1 MAKVAISRSKLW
13 KSKSKFKGKVRRY
26 GGVRRPLSN
35 KFVFRRA
42 GQEQTIQN
50 TGPGTIAL
58 TNTGINGWAV
68 STPAADANNLF
79 QFGMAFQGRLDQCQ
93 AFTDFTTLFDRY
105 KISGIKVKFI
115 PLTTQA
121 TLNTAVPMLA
131 YAIDLDDASVPGS
144 YAELNQKYNVR
155 KKRLDKPVSIYLKPR
170 VAASVYNGLGSGY
183 AVGKPMYID
192 CNNTAVPHY
201 GLKCWFRD
209 VSLSTNTTNTV
220 IRMET
225 TYYLSMKDSQ

>member
-131 YAIDLDDASVPGS
+131 YAIDLDDASVPGE
-144 YAELNQKYNVR
+144 Y
-155 KKRLDKPVSIYLKPR
+155 IYSGSGSR
-170 VAASVYNGLGSGY
+170 IGRIDGQYVYNGSGSRIGRIDGDYLYNGSGSRIGRLDGDY
-183 AVGKPMYID
+183 LYNGSGSRIGRAD
-192 CNNTAVPHY
+192 
-201 GLKCWFRD
+201 GLR
-209 VSLSTNTTNTV
+209 
-220 IRMET
+220 RMEIILFF
-225 TYYLSMKDSQ
+225 YFFM